1 MMKMKVNVM
10 GVGRSDIVGTWD
22 FINLKC
28 RHTKKK
34 IKYILLVMFFV
45 FFLTKI
51 NK

>member
-28 RHTKKK
+28 RHTKKNK
-34 IKYILLVMFFV
+34 ILLVMFFV
-45 FFLTKI
+45 FFS
-51 NK
+51 NKNK